1 MGAWLIFM
9 TLGITVAAYNLG
21 CLSGAVPTI
30 WIGNYLGR
38 RKTIFVGSS
47 VMIIG
52 AILQAASYSLP
63 QLIVGR
69 IVTGFG
75 RHLPPYY
82 RRQSPRLTPLQVMA

>member
-1 MGAWLIFM
+1 MIVRVADMAI
-9 TLGITVAAYNLG
+9 GITVAAYNLG
-21 CLSGAVPTI
+21 CLTGAIPTI

-47 VMIIG
+47 IMIVG
-52 AILQAASYSLP
+52 AILQCTSYDLA

-75 RHLPPYY
+75 YFY
-82 RRQSPRLTPLQVMA
+82 